1 MDFEPHRK
9 FFVQHEIAVLPTWTL
24 FKLVEHKLAGNEI
37 DINQLETIFSTTNDV
52 LHPEDLIQ

>member
-1 MDFEPHRK
+1 MDKYFSKP
-9 FFVQHEIAVLPTWTL
+9 IWVLGSKIPGVKCFDWISGQ
-24 FKLVEHKLAGNEI
+24 LAGNEI